1 MQLRRRPT
9 LTPRQLREWLY
20 QRGPSLSLG
29 HCPYVIRTGRRA
41 GETCG
46 TPGHAQ
52 SHYSAYLID
61 AWRTEFGDEAEIPPW
76 LELLRSGVSVFALDY
91 DAILT
96 AMSALPGGA
105 ESECHL
111 CVQYDPGIEVAALGA
126 SEATAL
132 GASESASSGTA
143 PAEALHTFTL
153 ESGAT
158 HCFFFCDSTALTP
171 LSAPVVVSLADPS
184 WGRVLARSTTVLP
197 CPAVPSGS
205 LTGFH
210 LPSFSTNL
218 VRNVVLQDQWVDTFT
233 PGGQRVAICTCTQT
247 GCHLAT
253 FTRRPGSS
261 LYTLTTAPPQ
271 VAATGQVSASG
282 QVASFSHQTLFWHH
296 RLGHPSLPRLC
307 DMHRRLLESS
317 LPRSLP
323 PLPASPT
330 PPCLP
335 CVEGRKR
342 AAPHSS
348 SFPPTEAP
356 LQTLHLDVWG
366 PVGVRGQGGD
376 WFFLLVVDDYSR
388 YTTLFPLRTKGEV
401 PAVLIPWI
409 RAVRLRLCRRF
420 CQDLPVLRLH
430 SDRGGEFT
438 SDLLRAFCQGEGIEQ
453 SFTLPGSPQQNEVAE
468 RRIGLVMEV
477 ACTSLIHAAAPHLLW
492 LFAVWYAAQ
501 QLNLW
506 PRVSFARDLAHTALD
521 RGGWQCVG
529 VPVGS
534 FFCLFPYRSAPPPPP
549 PLFLAPGPS
558 PVDPLPPQGPAPSG
572 VSQVDPL
579 LGPASVQVAVDSGA
593 ARGAASGGAE
603 SGGAEPGGAES
614 EGAEPGGVATG
625 GGEPRGD
632 GPEGVEPGGA
642 MLEGAEF
649 GGAEPQ
655 GAASSGGSAGAS
667 PSLSPQQLREW
678 FVRRT
683 RLQSGA
689 SGAGGAGPAGAGGT
703 GVAAGA
709 GVTGGT
715 ATTGPGGARTRGTG
729 AAGTSGVQGAG
740 AGDLT
745 ESGTTGAGGAGAG
758 GAGVG
763 GPGAGGAGVG
773 GPSVGGAGAGGAGA
787 VDPGGVVRP
796 RPYFV
801 PLLQQVLGTPPSAAL
816 TPPLLCPPP
825 DQSQPSLQ
833 SASPLPAPSPY
844 TEQSSS
850 LTERR
855 EPASRPVSPVRTAR
869 RVPRSRPP
877 PVPGTHAM
885 TLRPSS
891 VPLRVPLPAPLES
904 SLPKVPDPES
914 DRARVASPTVSHL
927 LATAV
932 TDPSFESAAASA
944 LIAEL
949 LDFGAT
955 CRLDYATAL
964 VAESA
969 SASPLSVGGE
979 CALGTD
985 VLEDRQEDFEC
996 LAAVVPR
1003 FASMLLALE
1012 GDPDAPDI
1020 PTPRSYAEAI
1030 TGSYSS
1036 QWQAA
1041 MDAEM
1046 ASWKSTGTY
1055 VDEVPPPG
1063 ANIVDGM

>member
-52 SHYSAYLID
+52 SHYSAYLTD

-317 LPRSLP
+317 LPISLP

-492 LFAVWYAAQ
+492 LFALWLLVLPAIVTPGSLPAFKARYVARGFSQRQGVDYFQTFPPTPKMTTLRVLLHVAAQ
-501 QLNLW
+501 RDYELHSLDFSIAFLQGILQEEIWLRRPPGFTESFPAAPPSDESVEPSGPYPELVGCLITSGMGLVLGGQDSVVLTGHSDASW
-506 PRVSFARDLAHTALD
+506 ADDQATQRSSKGYTFSLGSGSVSWRSTPSELRWVTYLLTDLGERPRSPPILYVDNKAMLALCHKQRLEHRTKHTAF
-521 RGGWQCVG
+521 R
-529 VPVGS
+529 
-534 FFCLFPYRSAPPPPP
+534 Y
-549 PLFLAPGPS
+549 FLARELQQRRHLQFS
-558 PVDPLPPQGPAPSG
+558 YVALRSNTADVFIKA
-572 VSQVDPL
+572 
-579 LGPASVQVAVDSGA
+579 LGTAAAGAASVDSG
-593 ARGAASGGAE
+593 
-603 SGGAEPGGAES
+603 
-614 EGAEPGGVATG
+614 GVAA
-625 GGEPRGD
+625 
-632 GPEGVEPGGA
+632 VA
-642 MLEGAEF
+642 VAAET
-649 GGAEPQ
+649 AV
-655 GAASSGGSAGAS
+655 ASAVPAS
-667 PSLSPQQLREW
+667 PSYLAFTPVLLAFLSRSVSLLSTS
-678 FVRRT
+678 F
-683 RLQSGA
+683 
-689 SGAGGAGPAGAGGT
+689 
-703 GVAAGA
+703 
-709 GVTGGT
+709 
-715 ATTGPGGARTRGTG
+715 TTIFSPP
-729 AAGTSGVQGAG
+729 SFSPSS
-740 AGDLT
+740 LF
-745 ESGTTGAGGAGAG
+745 SFFS
-758 GAGVG
+758 
-763 GPGAGGAGVG
+763 
-773 GPSVGGAGAGGAGA
+773 PSV
-787 VDPGGVVRP
+787 
-796 RPYFV
+796 F
-801 PLLQQVLGTPPSAAL
+801 LLTTHSILSSSCSITLVLCAEIFPFFPPSPFSAP
-816 TPPLLCPPP
+816 TLL
-825 DQSQPSLQ
+825 L
-833 SASPLPAPSPY
+833 
-844 TEQSSS
+844 SSS
-850 LTERR
+850 
-855 EPASRPVSPVRTAR
+855 SPRCFCC
-869 RVPRSRPP
+869 SI
-877 PVPGTHAM
+877 
-885 TLRPSS
+885 
-891 VPLRVPLPAPLES
+891 LE
-904 SLPKVPDPES
+904 
-914 DRARVASPTVSHL
+914 
-927 LATAV
+927 
-932 TDPSFESAAASA
+932 
-944 LIAEL
+944 
-949 LDFGAT
+949 
-955 CRLDYATAL
+955 
-964 VAESA
+964 
-969 SASPLSVGGE
+969 
-979 CALGTD
+979 
-985 VLEDRQEDFEC
+985 
-996 LAAVVPR
+996 
-1003 FASMLLALE
+1003 
-1012 GDPDAPDI
+1012 
-1020 PTPRSYAEAI
+1020 
-1030 TGSYSS
+1030 
-1036 QWQAA
+1036 
-1041 MDAEM
+1041 
-1046 ASWKSTGTY
+1046 ASWATHRR
-1055 VDEVPPPG
+1055 
-1063 ANIVDGM
+1063 